1 MIMEARNSFG
11 SRIFRELVITTC
23 LAIWELRN
31 STVFFTMVYS
41 SCLETLFQRGFVMV
55 IIKVEPKVKGLLL

>member
-1 MIMEARNSFG
+1 MEARNSFG

-31 STVFFTMVYS
+31 SIVFFFTMVYS
-41 SCLETLFQRGFVMV
+41 TSLETLFQRGFVMV